1 MTEDYSYDRQPTF
14 GDPAR
19 SRDRHGDPLH
29 WNDLS
34 RPARNALSRLLGGGT
49 LRGVAPEIIADL
61 RRMGLI
67 EGNDRSAQLS
77 RAGWNVLRRSRE
89 RLRAVAAD

>member
-1 MTEDYSYDRQPTF
+1 MTEDYSYDRQPSY
-14 GDPAR
+14 GGSAW
-19 SRDRHGDPLH
+19 SRDRHGDPSN
-29 WNDLS
+29 WNELS
-34 RPARNALSRLLGGGT
+34 RPARGALTRLLGGGT
-49 LRGVAPEIIADL
+49 LRGVAPEIVADL

-89 RLRAVAAD
+89 RLKAGA